1 VRAGVASANAAS
13 RHLDG
18 GQPTQSRAVSFWT
31 WIAIAAA
38 AGLLLVVVVNVV
50 RVLRHPRVARVTLAD
65 PERATTID
73 ASGAVRSVQAADL
86 VLPERALDEIWTPMH
101 LERLARTYWRFLTRV
116 TLGLI
121 RIAYT
126 ERERF
131 VVLLTRPFVLL
142 RFQAPEYAMDAEHGV
157 VRWRIERGILV
168 ARQGRGGN
176 GYLEIEIE
184 RRACDD
190 PGTACLHVRVAVA
203 NFYPSIAA
211 TFSRPVYRMTQA
223 FVHVLVTHAFLRSL
237 ARLDLARSRAGRL
250 EGVASVS
257 TARR

>member
-1 VRAGVASANAAS
+1 VTVWA
-13 RHLDG
+13 
-18 GQPTQSRAVSFWT
+18 
-31 WIAIAAA
+31 WIAIAAGA
-38 AGLLLVVVVNVV
+38 ALLVLIVVNVV
-50 RVLRHPRVARVTLAD
+50 RVVRHPRVARATLVD

-73 ASGAVRSVQAADL
+73 DSGAVRSVQAADL
-86 VLPERALDEIWTPMH
+86 VLPAPALEEIWTPMH

-121 RIAYT
+121 RVAYT

-131 VVLLTRPFVLL
+131 IVLLTRPFVLL
-142 RFQAPEYAMDAEHGV
+142 RFQAPEYAMDADRGM

-184 RRACDD
+184 RRGCDE
-190 PGTACLHVRVAVA
+190 PGMACLHVRVTVA
-203 NFYPSIAA
+203 NFYPAIAA

-223 FVHVLVTHAFLRSL
+223 VAHVLVTHAFLRSL
-237 ARLDLARSRAGRL
+237 ARLDLARSRTGKF
-250 EGVASVS
+250 EGVAQLSS
-257 TARR
+257 QA